1 MTKHLLKYSQHHP
14 NRTFNMKIGRK
25 GKSFLLLII
34 GILLLFSSAAYGV
47 GAFIFM
53 MFPKTFEP
61 FVTMH
66 PFLSHFGKLFV
77 GWIVCGI
84 LTKIFK

>member
-1 MTKHLLKYSQHHP
+1 
-14 NRTFNMKIGRK
+14 MKIGRK
-25 GKSFLLLII
+25 GRAFLLLITGVI
-34 GILLLFSSAAYGV
+34 FLFSSLAYGV
-47 GAFIFM
+47 GTFIFI